1 MDVMKDESTITL
13 TEGDLRAEFWPDAGM
28 LGTSLRYRDEELL
41 RRIDDL
47 ETSKRKGSTAGIP
60 LLYPWANRLAA
71 PHYRAAGR
79 DVELDP
85 ASPLLHFDDHG
96 LSMHGVPWGQLVW
109 DVLDKG
115 QASLRAR
122 LRWNRPE
129 LLAVFPFPHDLEI
142 VARVTSNALTVQ
154 TTVLANGGSSVP
166 ISFGFHPYLGIP
178 DLPRDQW
185 QLQLPRM
192 RKLQLDVRGIPTG
205 AEEAFAPV
213 NAPLGEA
220 SYDNGFA
227 LIDEQPSFSLAGGQL
242 RITVTF
248 LEGFPYT
255 QVFAPKGK
263 NFIALEPMTAPA
275 NSLLSGQGLRALQ
288 AGGQFPASFRIAMN
302 SNR

>member
-1 MDVMKDESTITL
+1 MDVMKDESAITL

-28 LGTSLRYRDEELL
+28 LGASLCYRDEELL
-41 RRIDDL
+41 RRIEDL

-71 PHYRAAGR
+71 LHYRAAGR

-96 LSMHGVPWGQLVW
+96 LSMHGIPWGQLVW
-109 DVLDKG
+109 DILSKSP
-115 QASLRAR
+115 ASLRTR

-142 VARVTSNALTVQ
+142 VARVTSNSLTVH

-166 ISFGFHPYLGIP
+166 ISFGFHPYFGIS
-178 DLPRDQW
+178 DLPREQW

-192 RKLQLDVRGIPTG
+192 RKLQLDARGIPTG
-205 AEEAFAPV
+205 GEEAFAPV

-220 SYDNGFA
+220 LYDNGFA
-227 LIDEQPSFSLAGGQL
+227 LIDEKSSFSLAGGQL
-242 RITVTF
+242 GITVTF
-248 LEGFPYT
+248 LKGFPYA

-275 NSLLSGQGLRALQ
+275 NALLSGQGLRIL
-288 AGGQFPASFRIAMN
+288 GSGDQFRASFRIAVN
-302 SNR
+302 SNK